1 METLT
6 LNIDSKIYDTFMK
19 VLEQFKKNEVQIVSK
34 NNSFENAKNYLSK
47 ELNSIN
53 EENTFF
59 LTLEEFENE
68 SEKAIS

>member
-6 LNIDSKIYDTFMK
+6 LNIDSKIYDNFLK

-34 NNSFENAKNYLSK
+34 NNSFENAKNYLNK
-47 ELNSIN
+47 ELNSID
-53 EENTFF
+53 EGNTVF